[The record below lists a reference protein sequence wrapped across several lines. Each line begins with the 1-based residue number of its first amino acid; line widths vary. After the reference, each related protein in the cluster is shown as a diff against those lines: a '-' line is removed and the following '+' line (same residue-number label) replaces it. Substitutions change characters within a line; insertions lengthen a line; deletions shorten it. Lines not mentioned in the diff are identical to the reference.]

1 MKTPDEIKKGMECCT
16 RQENCDVCPYQA
28 CNAQLRGY
36 DEPMCIS
43 RLLTDVHEYI
53 RKLEYRCEY
62 FADWIHD
69 MAMEEPRWISVE
81 ERLPDNDIQYLTYTT
96 ARECVVCYYNG
107 DGDWI
112 SDWASN
118 DSPDVTH
125 WMPLPEPPE
134 EE

>member
-1 MKTPDEIKKGMECCT
+1 MKTADEIKKGLECAVTEICAG
-16 RQENCDVCPYQA
+16 RDACPYYN
-28 CNAQLRGY
+28 CEMGR
-36 DEPMCIS
+36 CI
-43 RLLTDVHEYI
+43 RDNRRDALTYI
-53 RKLEYRCEY
+53 RQLEQRL
-62 FADWIHD
+62 
-69 MAMEEPRWISVE
+69 PRWISVE

-96 ARECVVCYYNG
+96 GNECVVCYYNG